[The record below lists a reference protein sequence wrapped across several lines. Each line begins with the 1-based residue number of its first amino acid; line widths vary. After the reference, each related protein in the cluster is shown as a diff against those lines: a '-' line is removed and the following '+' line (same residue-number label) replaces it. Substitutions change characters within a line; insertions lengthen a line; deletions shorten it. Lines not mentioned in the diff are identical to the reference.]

1 MSATDQQMHERADTR
16 PSLPVVEL
24 RVVTL
29 TFAHGALYAYVSN
42 DGQNRHLPNTIPVEG
57 ESLDETAKRL
67 LRANLGFSEQY
78 MEQLYSL
85 SHSGSGSWSIIVSYL
100 ALVCTEGELA
110 SLDEGEWVTASKVDQ
125 LSDSDRMV
133 VEYGLFRLRAKLGYT
148 TIAFHLMPP
157 LFTLSELQTVFETI
171 LGRTLDKRNFRRR
184 MATLGILAGSRQTR
198 RDGSHRPARLYRF
211 LPDHDPT
218 DYLTPPWATVQPGEQ
233 AT

>member
-1 MSATDQQMHERADTR
+1 MITTSHATNETRDTGQAR
-16 PSLPVVEL
+16 PMVEL
-24 RVVTL
+24 RVVAL
-29 TFAHGALYAYVSN
+29 TFAHGVLFTFVAN
-42 DGQNRHLPNTIPVEG
+42 DGQNVHLPNTYPVEG
-57 ESLDETAKRL
+57 ESLNETAMRL

-85 SHSGSGSWSIIVSYL
+85 SHSGSGNWSILVSYL
-100 ALVCTEGELA
+100 ALVCTEGDLA
-110 SLDEGEWVTASKVDQ
+110 RLDQGEWVSASAVDR
-125 LSDSDRMV
+125 LSESDRMV
-133 VEYGLFRLRAKLGYT
+133 VEYALFRLRAKLGYT

-157 LFTLSELQTVFETI
+157 LFTLSELQNVFETI

-218 DYLTPPWATVQPGEQ
+218 DYLTPPWASVQPGE
-233 AT
+233 